1 MREMKITQF
10 FQKEAEKYG
19 NSLNNQKTTSKM
31 AYFNPIKIMLNMYV
45 LNLPLKR

>member
-10 FQKEAEKYG
+10 FQKEAERYG
-19 NSLNNQKTTSKM
+19 NSLNNQKITSKM
-31 AYFNPIKIMLNMYV
+31 AYFNHIKIMLNTYG